1 MSHIT
6 TYKTEIRLDSA
17 LSAGATVES
26 DPGYEILR
34 QAVEACA
41 AELGLEVSPFIRD
54 YYNRAI
60 QCDFALWGPSV
71 PRGVGVKVS
80 RATGAVEFVYDDYGG
95 YDRIVK
101 QICETIV
108 QNYQS
113 IAVAR
118 ALESLNY
125 TVEYTE
131 DAHPIEGRTITVKG
145 VL

>member
-1 MSHIT
+1 MSHIS
-6 TYKTEIRLDSA
+6 TYRTQILLDNA

-34 QAVEACA
+34 EAVEACA
-41 AELGLEVSPFIRD
+41 SELGLEVGAFIRD

-60 QCDFALWGPSV
+60 RCDFAVWGPSV

-80 RATGAVEFVYDDYGG
+80 RTTGAVEFVYDEYGG

-125 TVEYTE
+125 TVEYRE
-131 DAHPIEGRTITVKG
+131 EPHPVEGRTVTVKG